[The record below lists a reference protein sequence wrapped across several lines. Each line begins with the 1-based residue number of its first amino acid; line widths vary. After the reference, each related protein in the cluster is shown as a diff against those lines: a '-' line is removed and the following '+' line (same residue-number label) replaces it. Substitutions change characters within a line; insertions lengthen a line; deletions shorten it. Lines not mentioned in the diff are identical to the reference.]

1 MNAKFLIAGIAGFLV
16 SLFGGFLVHGFILQ
30 GDYAQIP
37 TLMRTEADQMAHFPF
52 MLASHFIKGFA
63 FAWIYSKGIT
73 PGATPLPQGLKFG
86 IATVFLVTI
95 PLYLVYY
102 AVQPMPGMLV
112 AKQIF
117 FDSIVMV
124 LMGIVVSLIIKPSAQ
139 AS

>member
-1 MNAKFLIAGIAGFLV
+1 MNVKFLIAGIAGFLI
-16 SLFGGFLVHGFILQ
+16 SLFGGFLFHGFILQ

-37 TLMRTEADQMAHFPF
+37 TLMRTEADQASHLPF

-73 PGATPLPQGLKFG
+73 QGSPAITQGLKFG

-102 AVQPMPGMLV
+102 AVKPMPGMLV
-112 AKQIF
+112 AKQIV

-124 LMGIVVSLIIKPSAQ
+124 LMGIVVSLIIKPTAQ
-139 AS
+139 SS